1 MSHNCEGCIEKKKS
15 VHYANEHNHLQP
27 LKHQTNFNYTLIS
40 CINTPHSEELLQ

>member
-1 MSHNCEGCIEKKKS
+1 MSRNCEGCIEKKKS

-40 CINTPHSEELLQ
+40 CINTPYSEELLQ